1 MILAIS
7 IGCANSGY
15 GPQGGWSGPTI
26 GDPSNEIIFIAN
38 QTGEILALDKN
49 KRGKIKWRVDYDD
62 ETSNPVYST
71 LTLGVEIKDENGKS
85 ADKIYFGTWEGHVI
99 ALNSKDGSEQWSYP
113 LDDNPIIGDVFL
125 DLNTEK
131 DPMVYVGTSTGSL
144 FALDVST
151 ANETPTVVWEFQT
164 EDKIWGTAIV
174 HPTPDEIGHGILIIG
189 SMDHNV
195 YALNNQTGDEL
206 WRFET
211 EGAITGTPLIVGST
225 LYVGSFDRRL
235 YAIDLYS
242 GNQKWQFETDGWLWN
257 QFVVD
262 SPDASS
268 ANLFIPSREGTLYA
282 LNQEGNLLWTYA
294 AKSKVISS
302 PAFTQDNE
310 LNLLAMVTEKGTLY
324 VFDTETC
331 PSNGSSC
338 EPIWSY
344 IIGEKVQAPLTISN
358 SVVYVNAMDDSIRAI
373 HLSENIELWNRS
385 IAEED

>member
-1 MILAIS
+1 MVLVIS

-26 GDPSNEIIFIAN
+26 GGPNDEIIFLAN
-38 QTGEILALDKN
+38 QSGEILALDKN
-49 KRGKIKWRVDYDD
+49 KRGKIKWRVDYDA
-62 ETSNPVYST
+62 ETSTPAYST
-71 LTLGVEIKDENGKS
+71 LTIGVDNN
-85 ADKIYFGTWEGHVI
+85 IYFGTWEGRVI
-99 ALNSKDGSEQWSYP
+99 ALNIEDGSEQWSYP
-113 LDDNPIIGDVFL
+113 LDVSPIIGNVFSHPNAKAVPL
-125 DLNTEK
+125 I
-131 DPMVYVGTSTGSL
+131 YVGTSNGSL
-144 FALDVST
+144 FALDVSRT
-151 ANETPTVVWEFQT
+151 KETPTVVWEFQT

-174 HPTPDEIGHGILIIG
+174 YPNPDEIGHGILIIG

-195 YALNNQTGDEL
+195 YALDDQTGEEL

-211 EGAITGTPLIVGST
+211 EGAVAGTPRIIGTTV
-225 LYVGSFDRRL
+225 YIGSFDRHL

-242 GNQKWQFETDGWLWN
+242 GNQKWKFKTDGWLWN

-262 SPDASS
+262 SPDARS

-302 PAFTQDNE
+302 PAFTQDNQ
-310 LNLLAMVTEKGTLY
+310 LSLLAMATEKGTLLI
-324 VFDTETC
+324 FDTETC

-338 EPIWSY
+338 APIWSY
-344 IIGEKVQAPLTISN
+344 NIGEKVQAPLTIYN
-358 SVVYVNAMDDSIRAI
+358 NVVYVNAMDDSIRAI

-385 IAEED
+385 IAEDD